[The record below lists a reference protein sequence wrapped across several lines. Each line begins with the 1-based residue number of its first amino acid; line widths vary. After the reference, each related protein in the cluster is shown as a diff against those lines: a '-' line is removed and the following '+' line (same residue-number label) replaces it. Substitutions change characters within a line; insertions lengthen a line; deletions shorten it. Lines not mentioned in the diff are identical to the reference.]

1 MRSFVTYSGPENE
14 NSGSAS
20 QVILV
25 LDTTF
30 LILHYFSEDVT
41 VTAKTREVLRSS
53 RKLGN
58 KGIVPTIVLA
68 EFYAQT
74 YKRAG
79 RDVADKYFREIANSG
94 LQIVPLTQEISH
106 EAGLLRSKY
115 HERVPW
121 GNCIV
126 AATALHSKA
135 KFVLTEDPHFADV
148 NEIETRRTSEARV

>member
-1 MRSFVTYSGPENE
+1 
-14 NSGSAS
+14 
-20 QVILV
+20 VILV

-30 LILHYFSEDVT
+30 LILHYFSDNAT
-41 VTAKTREVLRSS
+41 VIAKTREVLKVS

-94 LQIVPLTQEISH
+94 LEIAPLTQQISH
-106 EAGLLRSKY
+106 GAGLLRAKY
-115 HERVPW
+115 QEKVPW
-121 GNCIV
+121 GDCIV

-135 KFVLTEDPHFADV
+135 KFVLTEDPHFSDL
-148 NEIETRRTSEARV
+148 NEIEARRTSEARL